1 MTINM
6 ELRRF
11 YFLTVGKLFNNVYL
25 SGHSQAIHRLLYG
38 VIYTDAIFVEI
49 NKFVITV
56 QRLVSKLI
64 QENIE
69 TAFILQ
75 L

>member
-6 ELRRF
+6 ESRRF
-11 YFLTVGKLFNNVYL
+11 HFLTVGKLFNNVYL
-25 SGHSQAIHRLLYG
+25 VRSERTFTGYIPTIIPDG
-38 VIYTDAIFVEI
+38 IFAEI
-49 NKFVITV
+49 NKLDITV

-69 TAFILQ
+69 KAFISQ